1 MFPNLQI
8 TTRTLLAGILAL
20 ALGVTASRALAQAP
34 APRITM
40 EQAERIA
47 LDHVPGSTVE
57 SIERDSE
64 GGTVVYE
71 VELRAAD
78 GVEHEIVIDAN
89 DGRVIRAEVDDRD
102 DD

>member
-1 MFPNLQI
+1 MIANLRI
-8 TTRTLLAGILAL
+8 TIRTVLAGILAL

-78 GVEHEIVIDAN
+78 GVEHELVIDAN
-89 DGRVIRAEVDDRD
+89 DGRVISADVDDD
-102 DD
+102 